1 VLAIGTAVAFA
12 AVRFPHMAPAL
23 KMGVAY
29 PLSNRFRTG
38 MAIAMF
44 SLIVFSLATFGAV
57 NASFVQMLTADG
69 GDGGWDAIV
78 TANRNTEQ
86 PDVAK
91 ALADVNAPVAADV
104 AAIGRTTVFDGDSQV
119 RVPGND
125 YKAFPVLA
133 ADEAF
138 LTMQDAR
145 LGSWARGYDDEASV
159 FDAVAS
165 GSKYALVDPS
175 VLPSGFNDYEF
186 QVKGLKVEDDR
197 FDAFELEYTDVMT
210 GREAR
215 VTVIGVLAIQ
225 VPPQYTAG
233 VYVNEAA
240 YTATFGEP
248 AYLRSYVRFND
259 GVKVKAASESIESA
273 LLTQGVQAET
283 TKSLLD
289 ASVQENNSFI
299 RMFQGFM
306 ALGLFTG
313 IAALGVIAYRSVTER
328 RQQIGMLRAIG
339 YQTGSI
345 ALTFVLESGFIA
357 LMGILS
363 GVVCGM
369 IIARNL
375 FTSGQFSSE
384 GIEFAIPWTEVLI
397 IVTTAFVVSMFMTW
411 WPSRQAARVPVA
423 DALRYE

>member
-1 VLAIGTAVAFA
+1 
-12 AVRFPHMAPAL
+12 
-23 KMGVAY
+23 
-29 PLSNRFRTG
+29 
-38 MAIAMF
+38 
-44 SLIVFSLATFGAV
+44 
-57 NASFVQMLTADG
+57 
-69 GDGGWDAIV
+69 
-78 TANRNTEQ
+78 
-86 PDVAK
+86 
-91 ALADVNAPVAADV
+91 
-104 AAIGRTTVFDGDSQV
+104 
-119 RVPGND
+119 
-125 YKAFPVLA
+125 VLA

-138 LTMQDAR
+138 FTMQDAR

-165 GSKYALVDPS
+165 DSKYALVDPS

-233 VYVNEAA
+233 VYVNQAA

-306 ALGLFTG
+306 ALGVHRHRSAGRHRLPLG
-313 IAALGVIAYRSVTER
+313 HGAQAADRHAAGHRLPD
-328 RQQIGMLRAIG
+328 RQHRPDLRA
-339 YQTGSI
+339 
-345 ALTFVLESGFIA
+345 
-357 LMGILS
+357 
-363 GVVCGM
+363 GVRLHRADGHPL
-369 IIARNL
+369 RRGL
-375 FTSGQFSSE
+375 RHDHRPQ
-384 GIEFAIPWTEVLI
+384 
-397 IVTTAFVVSMFMTW
+397 
-411 WPSRQAARVPVA
+411 PVHE
-423 DALRYE
+423 RPVQQRRH

>member
-1 VLAIGTAVAFA
+1 
-12 AVRFPHMAPAL
+12 
-23 KMGVAY
+23 
-29 PLSNRFRTG
+29 
-38 MAIAMF
+38 
-44 SLIVFSLATFGAV
+44 
-57 NASFVQMLTADG
+57 MLTADG

-78 TANRNTEQ
+78 TASRNTEQ

-91 ALADVNAPVAADV
+91 ALAGVSAPVAADV

-133 ADEAF
+133 ADETF
-138 LTMQDAR
+138 FTMQDAR
-145 LGSWARGYDDEASV
+145 LGSWARGYDDEATV
-159 FDAVAS
+159 FSAVAS
-165 GSKYALVDPS
+165 NSKLALVDPS

-186 QVKGLKVEDDR
+186 QVKGLTVEDDR
-197 FDAFELEYTDVMT
+197 FEPFELEYTDVMT

-233 VYVNEAA
+233 VYVNDAA

-259 GVKVKAASESIESA
+259 GVQVKAASEAIESA

-289 ASVQENNSFI
+289 ASVQESNTFV

-375 FTSGQFSSE
+375 FTSGQFSGE

-397 IVTTAFVVSMFMTW
+397 IVGTAFVVSMFMTW